1 MIRKNEQHDGFTL
14 LEIIIVIFLSSLVLG
29 MATLFF
35 AGTLPSAKLN
45 AAGRE
50 VSAVMRYARSLARMN
65 AEKKTV
71 IIDLDNRVYGI
82 EGISS
87 KSFPPATQILYF
99 DPVFGEKNRG
109 KYAIAFHATGGIDG
123 GSVVL
128 SNDKKTIRIE
138 TDPVTGSVVIK

>member
-1 MIRKNEQHDGFTL
+1 MIRKNEQHCGFTL

-29 MATLFF
+29 MAILFF
-35 AGTLPSAKLN
+35 AGTLPSAKIN
-45 AAGRE
+45 AAVRE

-71 IIDLDNRVYGI
+71 IIDLDNRVYVI
-82 EGISS
+82 EGMSS
-87 KSFPPATQILYF
+87 KSFPVETKISYV
-99 DPVFGEKNRG
+99 DPVLGEISRG
-109 KYAIAFHATGGIDG
+109 KCAISFRATGGIDG

-128 SNDKKTIRIE
+128 SNDKRTMQIE